1 MENSKKKKL
10 TKVLFC
16 IYFFI
21 LVWILLFKMSFSLDE
36 LYGHRNINLIPYYGS
51 ASVNGRLY
59 LTDIINNILV
69 FVPVGIYVSMIKEDW
84 SILKKISV
92 SFFIS
97 LTVEIAQF
105 ILAVGATDITDLIG
119 NTMGGIIGVGIFH
132 LFNMIFK
139 NKTINILNILAS
151 ISTVGLV
158 SLMGMILIYN

>member
-1 MENSKKKKL
+1 
-10 TKVLFC
+10 
-16 IYFFI
+16 
-21 LVWILLFKMSFSLDE
+21 MSFSLDE

-51 ASVNGRLY
+51 TYVNGRLY
-59 LTDIINNILV
+59 MTEIINNILV

>member
-1 MENSKKKKL
+1 
-10 TKVLFC
+10 
-16 IYFFI
+16 
-21 LVWILLFKMSFSLDE
+21 
-36 LYGHRNINLIPYYGS
+36 
-51 ASVNGRLY
+51 
-59 LTDIINNILV
+59 
-69 FVPVGIYVSMIKEDW
+69 MIKEDW